1 VRLNHLGLLGSST
14 VAYRYDADTH
24 GDCRLTSAATAL
36 GAVSYGVNALGQ
48 RYAKTLGGTT
58 TVYLHDQAGKLI
70 AEATPAGATLTE
82 YVHLGELPVALFR

>member
-1 VRLNHLGLLGSST
+1 MRLCL
-14 VAYRYDADTH
+14 A
-24 GDCRLTSAATAL
+24 GDCRWGAATAL